1 MFVAVKPEG
10 GVARAVWVANAPRA
24 QATNAA
30 ATISFRGGLRPAL
43 LATCRFVLDMNM
55 ASLLRSA

>member
-10 GVARAVWVANAPRA
+10 GVARAVSMANPPRA
-24 QATNAA
+24 QATNAP
-30 ATISFRGGLRPAL
+30 ATISFRGGLRPVL
-43 LATCRFVLDMNM
+43 LATCLFVLDMNM